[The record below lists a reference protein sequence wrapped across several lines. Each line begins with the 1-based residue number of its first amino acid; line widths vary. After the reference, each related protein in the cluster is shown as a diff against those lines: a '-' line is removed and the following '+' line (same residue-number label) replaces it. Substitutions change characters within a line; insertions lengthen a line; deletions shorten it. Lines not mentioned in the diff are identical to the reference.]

1 MNVRK
6 MRSVA
11 LAEVAGYTFVP
22 RLWRRRL
29 LLAAGADVHSA
40 PGRNFR
46 FAGEHANLRVG
57 RGSYMNR
64 RVSIEAIAPVTIG
77 DTCHLGPEVMVLTS
91 HHPIDDSGSWTF
103 GAEGREVTIGDKVW
117 IGARAVILPGAVI
130 ESEVIIAAG
139 AVVTGRCES
148 FGVYG
153 GVPARRLK
161 SFGAVEEELRL
172 SSAAPSGVRRRPAA
186 R

>member
-1 MNVRK
+1 

-11 LAEVAGYTFVP
+11 LTEVAGLTLVP
-22 RLWRRRL
+22 KRWRRRL
-29 LLAAGADVHSA
+29 LGWAGADLQSA

-46 FAGEHANLRVG
+46 FAGDHANLRVG

-64 RVSIEAIAPVTIG
+64 RVSVEAVAPVTIG
-77 DTCHLGPEVMVLTS
+77 DGCHLGPEVMVLTS
-91 HHPIDDSGSWTF
+91 HHPVDGSGSWTY
-103 GAEGREVTIGDKVW
+103 GAEGRGVTIGDKVW
-117 IGARAVILPGAVI
+117 IGARAVVLPGAVI

-148 FGVYG
+148 YGVYG

-161 SFGAVEEELRL
+161 SFGPE
-172 SSAAPSGVRRRPAA
+172 PAQQVA
-186 R
+186 